1 MVTGE
6 AAGGALL
13 VGGIAYLVFCALIAD
28 IGWRKGRGWFA
39 GFLLSLFFTP
49 ISGVIVLG
57 LLSKP
62 VNVPAADVRVP
73 CPQCKES
80 ILVDAALC
88 RFCHTRLSWQ
98 ENTPSIR

>member
-1 MVTGE
+1 MFTGE

-13 VGGIAYLVFCALIAD
+13 VGGIAYLVFCALVAD

-39 GFLLSLFFTP
+39 GFLLSLLFTP
-49 ISGVIVLG
+49 LIGGIVLG

-62 VNVPAADVRVP
+62 VNVPATDVRVP
-73 CPQCKES
+73 CPQCKEG

-88 RFCHTRLSWQ
+88 RFCHTPLSWQ
-98 ENTPSIR
+98 GNTPSIR